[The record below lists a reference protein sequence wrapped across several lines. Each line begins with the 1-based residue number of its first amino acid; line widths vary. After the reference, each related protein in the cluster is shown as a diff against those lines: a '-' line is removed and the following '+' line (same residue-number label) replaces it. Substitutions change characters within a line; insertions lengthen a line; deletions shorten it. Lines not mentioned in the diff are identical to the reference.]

1 MDCDTFQQNVMNV
14 RVNRALCYRGYLFI
28 LSVLTLRNKDENLKN
43 VKKSS
48 RLGAFYLNLHF
59 ILD

>member
-43 VKKSS
+43 LKKSS
-48 RLGAFYLNLHF
+48 RLGAF
-59 ILD
+59 I

>member
-28 LSVLTLRNKDENLKN
+28 LSVLTLRNKDENFEKF
-43 VKKSS
+43 KKSS

>member
-14 RVNRALCYRGYLFI
+14 RVNRAICYRGYLFI

-43 VKKSS
+43 LKNP
-48 RLGAFYLNLHF
+48 A
-59 ILD
+59 D

>member
-14 RVNRALCYRGYLFI
+14 RVNRALCHRGYLFI

-43 VKKSS
+43 LKNP
-48 RLGAFYLNLHF
+48 A
-59 ILD
+59 D